1 MDSRPGKQH
10 RCNSKLTDQYLA
22 GRGRALKE
30 FSRRSPKAEEVK
42 RRKQLQHLIMSG
54 QIMLDKETIDKYFS
68 PGKNGSTCGSASSSS
83 SQLQLEE
90 SDSCTDLTSEKYCS
104 KAPVGNSK
112 DCDSDHDSNIPPRFR
127 NNQFGKHF
135 KKNKPWLNR
144 PMQNSNEGQFED
156 ASSRQGKRDQP
167 RKQEQPVAATVASN
181 GQNQQ
186 TSSDPWNDWE
196 ASVVVQAPVID
207 DEDLE
212 ELVVVDDND
221 TIDDVMVQQ
230 YVNALHQEQQNGA
243 AVQLSKITPSRIQ
256 ELGNL
261 KSTINADSIKVP
273 PGTVPNPPKGS
284 DRWGGSE
291 LKGIDRPTGWGDI
304 VEDSSNWYDDGS
316 TLWSNPAMPYGASG
330 GWSWNS

>member
-1 MDSRPGKQH
+1 MIQP
-10 RCNSKLTDQYLA
+10 RCFFAIFFIQ
-22 GRGRALKE
+22 
-30 FSRRSPKAEEVK
+30 
-42 RRKQLQHLIMSG
+42 
-54 QIMLDKETIDKYFS
+54 ETIDKYFS

-104 KAPVGNSK
+104 KAPVGSTQWQRELQIEPIFNNNLENHMEKLNIVEDSK